1 MATDV
6 ALEVAHVLFM
16 DVVGYSKLLINDLSE
31 VLAQLNQVV
40 RATAN
45 FQKAEA
51 EGKLIRLATDGM
63 ALIFFNN
70 AEAPVK
76 CAMEISQALQS
87 YSSIQLRMGVHSGPI
102 NPISDVN
109 ADCHAIGL
117 IDFSQGPAGMATTAV
132 ITTSALGALVEALA
146 PTARNRPA
154 NTGCNPA

>member
-16 DVVGYSKLLINDLSE
+16 DVVGYSELLINDQSE

-40 RATAN
+40 RATAH

-51 EGKLIRLATDGM
+51 EGKLIRLATGDGM

-87 YSSIQLRMGVHSGPI
+87 YPSIQLRMGVHSGPI
-102 NPISDVN
+102 S
-109 ADCHAIGL
+109 
-117 IDFSQGPAGMATTAV
+117 
-132 ITTSALGALVEALA
+132 
-146 PTARNRPA
+146 RNRTVPHLPERA
-154 NTGCNPA
+154 VLDDLDIIGHNTVERLTRAPS

>member
-16 DVVGYSKLLINDLSE
+16 DVVGYSKLLINDQTE
-31 VLAQLNQVV
+31 VLVQLNQVV
-40 RATAN
+40 RATAH

-51 EGKLIRLATDGM
+51 EGKLIRLATGDGI

-87 YSSIQLRMGVHSGPI
+87 YSSIQLRMGDIAARSVETEQFRIFLNGLFSTIWTSSGI
-102 NPISDVN
+102 LLSSD
-109 ADCHAIGL
+109 
-117 IDFSQGPAGMATTAV
+117 
-132 ITTSALGALVEALA
+132 
-146 PTARNRPA
+146 
-154 NTGCNPA
+154 

>member
-6 ALEVAHVLFM
+6 DLEVAHVLFM
-16 DVVGYSKLLINDLSE
+16 DVVGYSKLLINDQTE

-40 RATAN
+40 RATH

-51 EGKLIRLATDGM
+51 EGKLIRLATGGGI

-87 YSSIQLRMGVHSGPI
+87 YPSIQLRMGVHSGPI
-102 NPISDVN
+102 SRNETVPHLPKRAVLDDLDI
-109 ADCHAIGL
+109 IGH
-117 IDFSQGPAGMATTAV
+117 TT
-132 ITTSALGALVEALA
+132 VERLTRA
-146 PTARNRPA
+146 PS
-154 NTGCNPA
+154 

>member
-1 MATDV
+1 MATHV

-16 DVVGYSKLLINDLSE
+16 DVVGYSKLLINDQTE

-40 RATAN
+40 RATH

-51 EGKLIRLATDGM
+51 EGKLIRLATGGGI

-87 YSSIQLRMGVHSGPI
+87 YPSIQLRMGVHSGPI
-102 NPISDVN
+102 S
-109 ADCHAIGL
+109 
-117 IDFSQGPAGMATTAV
+117 
-132 ITTSALGALVEALA
+132 
-146 PTARNRPA
+146 RNRTVPHLPKRA
-154 NTGCNPA
+154 VLDDLDIIGHTTVERLTRAPS

>member
-40 RATAN
+40 RATAH

-87 YSSIQLRMGVHSGPI
+87 YPSIQLRMGVHSGPI
-102 NPISDVN
+102 S
-109 ADCHAIGL
+109 
-117 IDFSQGPAGMATTAV
+117 
-132 ITTSALGALVEALA
+132 
-146 PTARNRPA
+146 RNRTVPHLPKRA
-154 NTGCNPA
+154 VLDDLDIIGHNTVERLTRAPS

>member
-16 DVVGYSKLLINDLSE
+16 DVVGYSKLLINDLTE

-40 RATAN
+40 RATAH

-87 YSSIQLRMGVHSGPI
+87 YPSIQLRMGVHSGPI
-102 NPISDVN
+102 S
-109 ADCHAIGL
+109 
-117 IDFSQGPAGMATTAV
+117 
-132 ITTSALGALVEALA
+132 
-146 PTARNRPA
+146 RNRTVPHLPKRA
-154 NTGCNPA
+154 VLDDLDIIGHTTVERLTRAPS

>member
-40 RATAN
+40 RATAH

-87 YSSIQLRMGVHSGPI
+87 DPSIQLRMGVHSGPI
-102 NPISDVN
+102 S
-109 ADCHAIGL
+109 
-117 IDFSQGPAGMATTAV
+117 
-132 ITTSALGALVEALA
+132 
-146 PTARNRPA
+146 RNRTVPHLPKRA
-154 NTGCNPA
+154 VLDDLDIIGHNTVERLTRAPS

>member
-40 RATAN
+40 RATAH

-70 AEAPVK
+70 AEAPVN
-76 CAMEISQALQS
+76 CVIEISQALQS
-87 YSSIQLRMGVHSGPI
+87 YPSIPLRMGVHSGPI
-102 NPISDVN
+102 S
-109 ADCHAIGL
+109 
-117 IDFSQGPAGMATTAV
+117 
-132 ITTSALGALVEALA
+132 
-146 PTARNRPA
+146 RNRTVPHLPKRA
-154 NTGCNPA
+154 VLDDLDIIGHNTVERLTRAPS